1 MISKNPLK
9 TRSRRVAAAAL
20 VLCAAV
26 LFLTLPPVAAPAVK
40 DSEGLQPI
48 IDAVEV
54 EKPEV
59 CLGEEN
65 LVTMHAHTE
74 GNTEDGYLHYR
85 GGGGTGRFLVYRGE
99 RPEPDASGKTSDT
112 ITQPIGTFGRGNV
125 ATFTQ
130 ASYRVKDCKVD
141 HKLLLKYA
149 LLPNTIA
156 EFGFS
161 ARLIPFGT
169 QARFNAVRYEW
180 DFGDGTVVNT
190 TEPEATH
197 DFTDHLQAHLF
208 ESFLVTAT
216 AIDASGKRLVG
227 RTGVELPSHYFHNL
241 QTNCMVTLL
250 VRMTPRMPQMDA
262 NGVVTQS
269 YRLWHFDPQ
278 PIEVTA
284 LFKRE
289 VTVESLYA
297 NPVGSAS
304 HKTGGLHEETV
315 PDIRSILGTTVIPP
329 SGIEFTLK
337 LDTKQSPLA
346 AIDYHVE
353 GVTSTGLRVRG
364 QFPLM
369 RPPIPPTRAHHIPIS
384 DPVLKAKIARAQE
397 LTGHEVITAEDMA
410 RLEKQGKFDD
420 LKPAKPQPAPP
431 QFLAPLAAFTRAHGG
446 FRSGSCTAT
455 LRIIPSPPKPGRSIY
470 HIL

>member
-1 MISKNPLK
+1 V
-9 TRSRRVAAAAL
+9 TAVAF

-26 LFLTLPPVAAPAVK
+26 FVLMLSPVAATDTK
-40 DSEGLQPI
+40 DGESLKPI

-54 EKPEV
+54 EKPQV

-65 LVTMHAHTE
+65 LITVHAHTA
-74 GNTEDGYLHYR
+74 GHTEDDYLHYR
-85 GGGGTGRFLVYRGE
+85 GGSGTGRFIVYRGE
-99 RPEPDASGKTSDT
+99 RPEPAASGQTSDT
-112 ITQPIGTFGRGNV
+112 LTQPIGVFGRGNV

-141 HKLLLKYA
+141 HKLLLKYT

-156 EFGFS
+156 EFGFA
-161 ARLIPFGT
+161 ARIIPFGT
-169 QARFNAVRYEW
+169 QVRFNAVRYEW
-180 DFGDGTVVNT
+180 DFGDGKVVNT
-190 TEPEATH
+190 TKPEATH
-197 DFTDHLQAHLF
+197 DFTEHLHAHLF
-208 ESFLVTAT
+208 ESFLITAT

-227 RTGVELPSHYFHNL
+227 RAGIELPSHYFHNL

-250 VRMTPRMPQMDA
+250 VRMTPRMPQMDIH
-262 NGVVTQS
+262 GVVTQS

-304 HKTGGLHEETV
+304 HQAGGLHEEKV
-315 PDIRSILGTTVIPP
+315 PDISAILGTTVIPP
-329 SGIEFTLK
+329 SGIEFTLH
-337 LDTKQSPLA
+337 LDTKQSPLV

-369 RPPIPPTRAHHIPIS
+369 RPPIPPTREHHIPIG
-384 DPVLKAKIARAQE
+384 DPVLKAKIVRAQE
-397 LTGHEVITAEDMA
+397 LTGHAVITAEDMA

-420 LKPAKPQPAPP
+420 LKPAKPQPDTP
-431 QFLAPLAAFTRAHGG
+431 G
-446 FRSGSCTAT
+446 F
-455 LRIIPSPPKPGRSIY
+455 
-470 HIL
+470 